1 MDTLETVF
9 ETASGFA
16 GVLAIASNEL
26 VLGLGVAFGLIIW
39 LVTGRRDDETDTK
52 HQPRH
57 L

>member
-16 GVLAIASNEL
+16 GVLAMASNEL

>member
-9 ETASGFA
+9 ETASGLA
-16 GVLAIASNEL
+16 GILAMASNEL
-26 VLGLGVAFGLIIW
+26 VLGLGVAFGLIVW
-39 LVTGRRDDETDTK
+39 LVTGRRDDKADTK